1 MGGIKEELLVNIK
14 NHLEITHI
22 LGMKHIFPL
31 INKVLSGGL
40 NTVQLYGLA
49 PEVLMFQRQW
59 NTSTD
64 DLYLTMI
71 I

>member
-1 MGGIKEELLVNIK
+1 MYWPTYFPHQNETLSHAESAVPTMGGVEEELLVNSE

-40 NTVQLYGLA
+40 NIV
-49 PEVLMFQRQW
+49 
-59 NTSTD
+59 
-64 DLYLTMI
+64 
-71 I
+71 